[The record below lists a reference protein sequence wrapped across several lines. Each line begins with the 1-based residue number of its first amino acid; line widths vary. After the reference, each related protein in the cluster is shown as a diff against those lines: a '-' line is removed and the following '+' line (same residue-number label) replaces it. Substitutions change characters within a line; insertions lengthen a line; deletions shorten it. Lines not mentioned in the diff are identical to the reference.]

1 MIRSIDPSIV
11 EYLGVDLQFARV
23 CGDKRQKIRIQR
35 LFSRAHINIIEASST
50 DYKSRTRTVDYLFF
64 TKSIEA

>member
-35 LFSRAHINIIEASST
+35 LFSRAHIIEASST